1 MKDTFFKKR
10 THNPAFRPCP
20 FCQKMVDPENEKHTL
35 VDCRN
40 FLLKQFYQVEDSG
53 KRKELEK
60 KIEKVNARMGT
71 KSKNLIDS

>member
-1 MKDTFFKKR
+1 
-10 THNPAFRPCP
+10 
-20 FCQKMVDPENEKHTL
+20 MVDPENEQHTL

-40 FLLKQFYQVEDSG
+40 FLLKQFYQVEDSE

-60 KIEKVNARMGT
+60 KIAKVNARMGT